1 MGSWQQL
8 GRAMVSFRVHCLEA
22 QIEQTALLQPGLLLG
37 HLSFMGLQASAMVR
51 KACREIEGRRKPRCF
66 PRGAR
71 KISICIDASHVSSPL
86 SRRARSVVPFRR
98 GHGLTARTVNTA
110 QGSTIVQT
118 VRQAG
123 GGVRLLRPER
133 NGVQRGSCELG
144 PCNCKRLPELRFP
157 VRKRSC

>member
-1 MGSWQQL
+1 MNGQLAAVRQGHGVLSGSFWATYLLWASRLQL
-8 GRAMVSFRVHCLEA
+8 WYVKPAEKSKADENHDAF
-22 QIEQTALLQPGLLLG
+22 PGCTQDLDL
-37 HLSFMGLQASAMVR
+37 H
-51 KACREIEGRRKPRCF
+51 RRLPYL
-66 PRGAR
+66 
-71 KISICIDASHVSSPL
+71 VSSPL
-86 SRRARSVVPFRR
+86 LSPAARSVVPFRR

-144 PCNCKRLPELRFP
+144 PCNCKRLPELRFR
-157 VRKRSC
+157 VRILDLCGRDLVDYLPSA